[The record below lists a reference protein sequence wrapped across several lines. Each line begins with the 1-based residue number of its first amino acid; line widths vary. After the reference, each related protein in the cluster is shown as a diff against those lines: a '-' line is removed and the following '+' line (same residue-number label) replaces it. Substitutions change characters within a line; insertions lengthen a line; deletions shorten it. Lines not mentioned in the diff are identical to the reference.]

1 MKKKAFLFL
10 IAIVFVVVGVFSP
23 ALAGEK
29 RPSRII
35 SLGPSITKSLYL
47 LGEGERIIA
56 VTMYCLK
63 TIEAR
68 KKEKIGTVR
77 ESNVEKIISLR
88 PDLVIAT
95 SLTNSRTVEKLRK
108 TGIKVIVF
116 AEPKNYAKLCEQFTK
131 LAALVGKKDAA
142 ARILTEAN
150 TKINALREKVRGLSS
165 PAIFVQVGSK
175 PLFAATG
182 NTFINDFIVFASAR
196 NIAGDAVSGLYS
208 REEVL
213 KRNPE
218 VILIVTM
225 GISGEREK
233 TVWGKYKT
241 LDAARNKRIY
251 FIDSDKVC
259 SPTPLG
265 FAETLAEI
273 ILMLHPELGH
283 PALSGIARVLSS

>member
-1 MKKKAFLFL
+1 MKEKAFLFL
-10 IAIVFVVVGVFSP
+10 IAIVCVVVGVFSW

-29 RPSRII
+29 CPSRII
-35 SLGPSITKSLYL
+35 SLAPSITESLYL

-56 VTMYCLK
+56 VTTYCLK
-63 TIEAR
+63 PIEAGG
-68 KKEKIGTVR
+68 KERIGTIR
-77 ESNVEKIISLR
+77 ESNVEKIISLQ

-95 SLTNSRTVEKLRK
+95 SLTNPRAVEKLRK

-116 AEPKNYAKLCEQFTK
+116 AEPKNYDKLCEQFLE
-131 LAALVGKKDAA
+131 LAALVGKEDAA
-142 ARILTEAN
+142 AGILTEAN
-150 TKINALREKVRGLSS
+150 ARINACRKKARGLN
-165 PAIFVQVGSK
+165 PPTVFVQVGSK

-182 NTFINDFIVFASAR
+182 NTFINDFIVFSGAS

-225 GISGEREK
+225 GISSEWEK
-233 TVWGKYKT
+233 NVWEKYET
-241 LDAARNKRIY
+241 LYAVRNNRIY

-265 FAETLAEI
+265 FAETLEEI
-273 ILMLHPELGH
+273 GLMLHPKLEE
-283 PALSGIARVLSS
+283 R

>member
-1 MKKKAFLFL
+1 MKNPKFKNSRLLMGRIIIVVFLFTAQL
-10 IAIVFVVVGVFSP
+10 LFAQEGTP
-23 ALAGEK
+23 K
-29 RPSRII
+29 RII
-35 SLGPSITKSLYL
+35 SLAPSVTESLYL

-56 VTMYCLK
+56 VTTYCLRP
-63 TIEAR
+63 IEAR

-77 ESNVEKIISLR
+77 ESNVEKIISLQ

-95 SLTNSRTVEKLRK
+95 SLTSMRTVAKLHK

-116 AEPKNYAKLCEQFTK
+116 AEPKNYAKLCEQFLE
-131 LAALVGKKDAA
+131 LAALVGKEENA
-142 ARILTEAN
+142 ARILTEVN
-150 TKINALREKVRGLSS
+150 TRINACRKKVRGLSS
-165 PAIFVQVGSK
+165 PAVFVQVGSK

-182 NTFINDFIVFASAR
+182 NTFINDFIVFAGAR
-196 NIAGDAVSGLYS
+196 NIASDAASGLYS

-233 TVWGKYKT
+233 TVWEKYKT
-241 LDAARNKRIY
+241 VDAVRNKRIY

-259 SPTPLG
+259 SPTPLS
-265 FAETLAEI
+265 FAETLKEI
-273 ILMLHPELGH
+273 VLMLHPELEE
-283 PALSGIARVLSS
+283 R